1 MQMKQVSLQLS
12 CQIREKERRTRREG
26 NLFSC
31 NGVELNTEGNLFSG
45 GEARDRRSKRKR
57 GGEEDSVEKGG
68 SERWGWGLGG
78 AVGWGGGGGG

>member
-1 MQMKQVSLQLS
+1 VGEEDHHQQQYHHQYQHHHNHNHHQSMQMKQVSLQLS

-45 GEARDRRSKRKR
+45 GEARDRRSK
-57 GGEEDSVEKGG
+57 
-68 SERWGWGLGG
+68 
-78 AVGWGGGGGG
+78 

>member
-45 GEARDRRSKRKR
+45 GEARDRRSK
-57 GGEEDSVEKGG
+57 
-68 SERWGWGLGG
+68 
-78 AVGWGGGGGG
+78 